1 MNNGEKMK
9 NIQNYNAQKYHR
21 ENYEFI
27 EDGIYKTGSEYVTSL
42 SFRQEPEYGE
52 GVAASSISQ
61 YPLEDLL
68 DRFYVYVSDFYADLN
83 QEDSQICYLEFA
95 SSDIVDIRNLRGII
109 GQHVYNQNVTRDGAE
124 YSRLVIA
131 SV

>member
-42 SFRQEPEYGE
+42 SFRQESEYGE

-83 QEDSQICYLEFA
+83 LEDSQICYLEFA

-124 YSRLVIA
+124 YSHLVIA